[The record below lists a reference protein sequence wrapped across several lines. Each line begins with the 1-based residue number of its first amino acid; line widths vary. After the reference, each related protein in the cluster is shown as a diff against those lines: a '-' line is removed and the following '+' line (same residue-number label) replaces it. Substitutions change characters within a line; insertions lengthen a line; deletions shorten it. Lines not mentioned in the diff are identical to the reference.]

1 MATQTE
7 AGPGTQ
13 APAPVRNPGLALA
26 VIALAQLMIILDATV
41 VNVALPTIQRQLNF
55 SSVDLQWIVNGYAV
69 TFGGLLLLGGRAG
82 DLFGRRRLF
91 FAAIALFTI
100 ASLAGGLARNEI
112 WLLTS
117 RVFQGIGG
125 AIVAPTS
132 LSLLADT
139 FPEGPRRNRAF
150 GVYGAIAGGGGA
162 LGLLLG
168 GVLTS
173 LESWR
178 WVFLI
183 NIPIGIIVLALMARA
198 LPPARRRR
206 GKLDLP
212 GGLAATGG
220 LMSLVFGLSRAGTLG
235 FRHEQTIISL
245 SIAVILIAAFILIES
260 RSEQPLM
267 PLKVFSNRS
276 RTGAYG
282 ISLCVGASTFSVFFF
297 LTLFVQN
304 ILGFSPLKAGIGFLP
319 LTAGVIVMAGIMSRV
334 VARTGFRL
342 PMAVGAVVFAGGL
355 FWASH
360 LTVASTYLSGVLESS
375 LIMALGLGAI
385 FVPLSLAVVS
395 GVPPNE
401 TGLVSALLNV
411 GQQIGGSLGLAIMV
425 NVSSAATKSQLAAGA
440 PTAVAIT
447 SGYSRAFEVASG
459 MGLLACVLALAFVI
473 SRPPSPARANSTPP
487 N

>member
-1 MATQTE
+1 MVAQTE
-7 AGPGTQ
+7 VGPSTKPGS
-13 APAPVRNPGLALA
+13 PVSNPGLALA

-55 SSVDLQWIVNGYAV
+55 SPVDLQWIVNGYAV

-91 FAAIALFTI
+91 FGAIALFTV

-112 WLLTS
+112 WLITS
-117 RVFQGIGG
+117 RVFQGVGG

-183 NIPIGIIVLALMARA
+183 NIPIGIIVLALMPRA
-198 LPPARRRR
+198 IPPSLRRR

-212 GGLAATGG
+212 GGLTATGG
-220 LMSLVFGLSRAGTLG
+220 LMSLVFGLSRAGSLG
-235 FRHEQTIISL
+235 FRNDQTIISL
-245 SIAVILIAAFILIES
+245 SIAAILIVAFLVIEA

-267 PLKVFSNRS
+267 PLRVFSNRS
-276 RTGAYG
+276 RTGAYAV
-282 ISLCVGASTFSVFFF
+282 SLCIGASTFSVFFF

-334 VARTGFRL
+334 VGRTGFRL
-342 PMAVGAVVFAGGL
+342 PMAVGALVFSGGL

-360 LTVASTYLSGVLESS
+360 LTATSTYLSGVLESS
-375 LIMALGLGAI
+375 LVMALGLGAI

-395 GVPPNE
+395 GVPQSE

-411 GQQIGGSLGLAIMV
+411 GQQIGGSLGLAKMV
-425 NVSSAATKSQLAAGA
+425 NVSSNA
-440 PTAVAIT
+440 
-447 SGYSRAFEVASG
+447 
-459 MGLLACVLALAFVI
+459 
-473 SRPPSPARANSTPP
+473 
-487 N
+487 